1 MEFQKAGE
9 AQIERL
15 AALYADARAAI
26 AAFSID
32 QWQDGYP
39 RVSDI
44 ENDIR
49 RDELW
54 IGMTGE
60 RIDCAAAL
68 LASPVKPVWSIPTTG
83 SRTAHG

>member
-54 IGMTGE
+54 IGMTG
-60 RIDCAAAL
+60 
-68 LASPVKPVWSIPTTG
+68 ASVWQA
-83 SRTAHG
+83 R